1 METKKT
7 HEEELYP
14 PLPDELIHQILLRL
28 PVKSL
33 LRFKCVCKSWF
44 SLISDPHFANSHFQI
59 TAPTHTRR
67 LLFISESNP
76 ITRSINFDAS
86 LHDDDSIIS
95 LSHNFYRLPLK
106 YSSEEQIHVIKG
118 SCRGIV
124 VLRSSLG
131 FHLWNPSTGIHKKIP
146 LSPNDNYANLF
157 GFGYDQSTDD
167 YLVISISK
175 ATYCHPLYLY
185 FFSLRANTWKQI
197 ETEYR
202 YYNPPEPQG
211 DGVGLLFNGA
221 IHWFGFRKD
230 NDLEETVIVVFD
242 LTERKLSYIH
252 FPHDFDPAGNDRG
265 LWVFG
270 EFLSIWSVDD
280 DYDTVDIW
288 VMKEYKLHSS
298 WTKTIVLPI
307 VEDHECCVP
316 LCSTKSGDIVRTNSI
331 RTRLDKYDDKGQ
343 LLEYRPYC
351 DLPDWDP
358 YQKALYVESLISFCD
373 NKMTEPRRL
382 RLIFSFTIFIFII
395 ILYHALFKWQHLY
408 L

>member
-1 METKKT
+1 
-7 HEEELYP
+7 
-14 PLPDELIHQILLRL
+14 
-28 PVKSL
+28 
-33 LRFKCVCKSWF
+33 
-44 SLISDPHFANSHFQI
+44 
-59 TAPTHTRR
+59 
-67 LLFISESNP
+67 
-76 ITRSINFDAS
+76 
-86 LHDDDSIIS
+86 
-95 LSHNFYRLPLK
+95 
-106 YSSEEQIHVIKG
+106 
-118 SCRGIV
+118 
-124 VLRSSLG
+124 
-131 FHLWNPSTGIHKKIP
+131 

-197 ETEYR
+197 ETTHVEYR
-202 YYNPPEPQG
+202 CYSPQG

-230 NDLEETVIVVFD
+230 NDLEEPVIVVFD

-307 VEDHECCVP
+307 VEDHDCCVP

-358 YQKALYVESLISFCD
+358 YQKALYVESLISFRD
-373 NKMTEPRRL
+373 NKMTETRRL

-395 ILYHALFKWQHLY
+395 ILYYALFKWQHLY